1 MEQKTTQLLHEEL
14 VKCEGVTEIV
24 INPHERFNIVLD
36 QQTYEFTG
44 PARVLINQD

>member
-1 MEQKTTQLLHEEL
+1 MEQKTTKQLHEEL
-14 VKCEGVTEIV
+14 SNREGVTEIV
-24 INPHERFNIVLD
+24 VDPHEILCIVKD